1 MKKKRKSSLTPEFWK
16 RDAEGK
22 RQLAERIAYH
32 ERRLKE
38 EREARETR
46 Q

>member
-1 MKKKRKSSLTPEFWK
+1 MKKKRKSGLTDEFWK

-22 RQLAERIAYH
+22 RKLAERIAYH

-38 EREARETR
+38 EQAARETE